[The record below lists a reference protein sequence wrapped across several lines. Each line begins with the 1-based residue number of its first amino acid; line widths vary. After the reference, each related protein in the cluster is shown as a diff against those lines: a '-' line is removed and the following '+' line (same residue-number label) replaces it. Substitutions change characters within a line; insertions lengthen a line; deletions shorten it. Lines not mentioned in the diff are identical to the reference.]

1 MRKNKVLTPSFHLY
15 TTLFILVIFIIYFC
29 VQLLLVTLVFALQF
43 YISQTESVRCT
54 KVKLSSCISNKTR
67 EKIYNSPM
75 YIERFSNHLL
85 HVRSKMVN
93 PCNIYVLF
101 TYSLLFFNSR
111 GLIFIIIIYNTECY
125 SHFYDINLQINQK
138 KWGDYYRKS

>member
-1 MRKNKVLTPSFHLY
+1 MRKNKVLTPLLSPLY
-15 TTLFILVIFIIYFC
+15 YFIYSCNLHHILLCIASSRYTCVCITIFIL
-29 VQLLLVTLVFALQF
+29 
-43 YISQTESVRCT
+43 QTESVRYT

-67 EKIYNSPM
+67 EKIYNSLM

-125 SHFYDINLQINQK
+125 SHFYDINL
-138 KWGDYYRKS
+138 

>member
-1 MRKNKVLTPSFHLY
+1 MRKNKVLTPLLSPLY
-15 TTLFILVIFIIYFC
+15 YFIYSCNLHHILLCIASSRYTC
-29 VQLLLVTLVFALQF
+29 VCITILYL
-43 YISQTESVRCT
+43 QTESVRYT

-67 EKIYNSPM
+67 EKIYNSLM

-125 SHFYDINLQINQK
+125 SHFYDINL
-138 KWGDYYRKS
+138 

>member
-1 MRKNKVLTPSFHLY
+1 MRKNKVLTPLLSPLYYFIYSCNLHHILLCIASF
-15 TTLFILVIFIIYFC
+15 
-29 VQLLLVTLVFALQF
+29 VTLVFALQY
-43 YISQTESVRCT
+43 YISQTESVRYT

-125 SHFYDINLQINQK
+125 SHFYDINL
-138 KWGDYYRKS
+138 

>member
-1 MRKNKVLTPSFHLY
+1 MRKNKVLTPLLSPLY
-15 TTLFILVIFIIYFC
+15 YFIYSCNLHHILLCIASSRYTCVCITILYF
-29 VQLLLVTLVFALQF
+29 TK
-43 YISQTESVRCT
+43 ESARYT

-125 SHFYDINLQINQK
+125 SHFYDINL
-138 KWGDYYRKS
+138 

>member
-1 MRKNKVLTPSFHLY
+1 M
-15 TTLFILVIFIIYFC
+15 
-29 VQLLLVTLVFALQF
+29 
-43 YISQTESVRCT
+43 
-54 KVKLSSCISNKTR
+54 
-67 EKIYNSPM
+67 YNSPM

-125 SHFYDINLQINQK
+125 SHFYDINL
-138 KWGDYYRKS
+138 